1 VLKPT
6 FFNNSEQKEKRKRE
20 KVMAGADYLSRVAHV
35 VFFAL
40 IRLDCPVEVS
50 TRTYHRF
57 APIRLLPNSITLMIE
72 ELD

>member
-1 VLKPT
+1 
-6 FFNNSEQKEKRKRE
+6 
-20 KVMAGADYLSRVAHV
+20 MAGADYLSRVAHV

-40 IRLDCPVEVS
+40 IRVDCPVEVP